1 MHYQVSSTYK
11 YSINFLKKNLLV
23 TNIQSPNKHGT
34 LSLPEYIIHYGSAS
48 IQLSGRGGLMLDV
61 NTITIIKRTD
71 LFVNIT
77 K

>member
-34 LSLPEYIIHYGSAS
+34 LSLSEYIIQYGSVS
-48 IQLSGRGGLMLDV
+48 IQLSGRGGLM
-61 NTITIIKRTD
+61 
-71 LFVNIT
+71 
-77 K
+77 

>member
-34 LSLPEYIIHYGSAS
+34 LSLPEYILHLLILPLIS
-48 IQLSGRGGLMLDV
+48 
-61 NTITIIKRTD
+61 
-71 LFVNIT
+71 IT

>member
-34 LSLPEYIIHYGSAS
+34 LSLPEYIIQYGSAS
-48 IQLSGRGGLMLDV
+48 IQLSGRGGPM
-61 NTITIIKRTD
+61 
-71 LFVNIT
+71 
-77 K
+77 